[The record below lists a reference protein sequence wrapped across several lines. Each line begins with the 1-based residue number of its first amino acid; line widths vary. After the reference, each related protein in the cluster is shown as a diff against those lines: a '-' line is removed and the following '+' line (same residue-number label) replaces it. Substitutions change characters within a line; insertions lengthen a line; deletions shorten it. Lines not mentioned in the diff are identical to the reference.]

1 MEKEESTHKTTT
13 STKVSFSLKSENT
26 SYDFTLI
33 NKGDELTFKFED
45 LKAFPIKLYE
55 LKIEFEKLRQSDEN
69 FLMFQRTER
78 LIKTIKT
85 CIQSENYSVEFNEE
99 ENAVIFEIKNELFEN
114 GGAKIKIPEREQDI
128 NSKVES
134 LTKMVSELKKEIQ
147 SLKIKEKEK
156 DEVAVKSFQQSSVL
170 KDDEEK
176 KIISNWIHPD
186 KVIKFNM
193 LFSTEKDGD
202 RSSTF
207 HYYCDGV
214 FPTVVVI
221 LDTSGKKFGGYTTQ
235 NWCQSTIG
243 GNYTRAPGSF
253 IFNLSNKEK
262 YELIDQFNVN
272 AIYRNNSYGPTFG
285 GGHDL
290 YVVDQCKSSNSS
302 CNKSSYNTGNTN
314 ILGGNNSFR
323 ITSYEVYQ
331 VIFE

>member
-1 MEKEESTHKTTT
+1 MEKEQSTHKEIA
-13 STKVSFSLKSENT
+13 SSKASFSLKSENT

-69 FLMFQRTER
+69 FSMFPRTER

-85 CIQSENYSVEFNEE
+85 CIQSENYSVAFDEE
-99 ENAVIFEIKNELFEN
+99 ENAVIFEIKNEIFEN

-147 SLKIKEKEK
+147 SLKINEQEK

-170 KDDEEK
+170 KEEEEK
-176 KIISNWIHPD
+176 KIISKWIHPN

-193 LFSTEKDGD
+193 LFSSDKDGD

-221 LDTSGKKFGGYTTQ
+221 LDNSGKKFGGYSTQ
-235 NWCQSTIG
+235 NWCQSAIG
-243 GNYTRAPGSF
+243 GSYSRAPGSF
-253 IFNLSNKEK
+253 IFNLSNNQK
-262 YELIDQFNVN
+262 YELIDQFNTN
-272 AIYRNNSYGPTFG
+272 AIYRHNSYGPVFG

-290 YVVDQCKSSNSS
+290 YISDQCKSNNSGCS
-302 CNKSSYNTGNTN
+302 KSSYNTGNTT
-314 ILGGNNSFR
+314 ILGGNSSFR

>member
-1 MEKEESTHKTTT
+1 MEKEESTHKEIA
-13 STKVSFSLKSENT
+13 SSKASFSLKSENT

-45 LKAFPIKLYE
+45 LKSFPIKLYE

-69 FLMFQRTER
+69 FSMFPRTER

-85 CIQSENYSVEFNEE
+85 CIQSENYSVAFDEE

-147 SLKIKEKEK
+147 SLKIKKQEK
-156 DEVAVKSFQQSSVL
+156 DEVAGKSFQQSSIL
-170 KDDEEK
+170 KEEEEK
-176 KIISNWIHPD
+176 KINSKWIHPN

-193 LFSTEKDGD
+193 LFSSDKDGD
-202 RSSTF
+202 GSSTF

-214 FPTVVVI
+214 FPTVVVV
-221 LDTSGKKFGGYTTQ
+221 LDNNGKKFGGYSTQ
-235 NWCQSTIG
+235 NWCQSAIG
-243 GNYTRAPGSF
+243 GNYARAPGSF
-253 IFNLSNKEK
+253 IFNLSNNQK
-262 YELIDQFNVN
+262 YELIDQTNVN
-272 AIYRNNSYGPTFG
+272 AIYRDNSYGPTFG

-290 YVVDQCKSSNSS
+290 YIRDQCKSNNCGCS
-302 CNKSSYNTGNTN
+302 KSSYDTGNTN
-314 ILGGNNSFR
+314 LLGGNSNFR
-323 ITSYEVYQ
+323 VTSYEVYQ